1 MDIYWLADR
10 LKKTPE
16 EIRLGFSMADYDGFQ
31 AYLRKLKEQAP
42 NR

>member
-16 EIRLGFSMADYDGFQ
+16 EIRHGFSMADYDGFLV
-31 AYLRKLKEQAP
+31 YLRKLKEQAP